1 MSRGLTLGL
10 IPARGGSKGVPGK
23 NLRLVAGRPLIAHAI
38 ACGLAC
44 PSLDKVVVSTDSQAI
59 AAAAKEYGAEAPF
72 MRPAELAS
80 DIAPMLPVMQ
90 HAIAACEAHY
100 GQPMAVL
107 VLLDCTAPLRRV
119 EDVEAVLR
127 LLAAPDCDAVVSG
140 SPSHRSPYFNMV
152 RPREGYVELFAD
164 LPGGVGRRQDAP
176 PVWDLNT
183 VVWAYKRAALME
195 EAARLPRR
203 TRLYEVPRERAIDLD
218 SELDFQV
225 LEALLA
231 RQPKERP

>member
-1 MSRGLTLGL
+1 MSQGLILGL

-23 NLRLVAGRPLIAHAI
+23 NLRPVAGRPLIARAI
-38 ACGLAC
+38 ACGLSC

-59 AAAAKEYGAEAPF
+59 AVVAQEHGAEVPF
-72 MRPAELAS
+72 MRPVELAS
-80 DIAPMLPVMQ
+80 DTAAMLPVMQ
-90 HAIAACEAHY
+90 HAVTACEAHY
-100 GQPMAVL
+100 GVAVAVL

-119 EDVEAVLR
+119 EDVEAALK

-140 SPSHRSPYFNMV
+140 SPAQRSPYFNMV
-152 RPREGYVELFAD
+152 RPREGYVELFAP

-195 EAARLPRR
+195 EAARLPQR
-203 TRLYEVPRERAIDLD
+203 TRLYEVPRERALDLD
-218 SELDFQV
+218 SELDFQM

-231 RQPKERP
+231 RESEERP